1 VNARYVLVEL
11 ARLFKRHNLEAVML
25 GNAGAALHGAPV
37 TTMDVDFVFRPTPV
51 NVRKLK
57 SVAKDLGAVIFR
69 PFYPVSGMY
78 RLSRDAD
85 QVQVDFM
92 DSAKGLRSFE
102 GIRARAE
109 RVDFDGCPLF
119 IASLADIIKSKTA
132 AGRPKDMAVLD
143 VLKETAERKQG
154 KSEEAG

>member
-1 VNARYVLVEL
+1 
-11 ARLFKRHNLEAVML
+11 
-25 GNAGAALHGAPV
+25 
-37 TTMDVDFVFRPTPV
+37 MDVDFVFRPTPV